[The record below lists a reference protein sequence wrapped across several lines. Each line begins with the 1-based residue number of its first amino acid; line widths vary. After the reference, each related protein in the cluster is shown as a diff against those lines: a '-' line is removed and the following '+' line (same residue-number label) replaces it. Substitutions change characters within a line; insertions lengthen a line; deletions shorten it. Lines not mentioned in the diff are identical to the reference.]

1 MFFDK
6 RYTEKPKGDVGFI
19 VNSLSECNIE
29 LKELADKV
37 SVGCSFIPALLRGGK
52 SNDNF
57 VSQELWALDFD
68 HNSTIDDILNRCKNK
83 GLEPVFGY
91 TSFSHTPDNQR
102 FRLVFHSNRLIT
114 DIEER
119 NKIQRSIMNIFPEC
133 DPSCYS
139 ASHFFYGGKQQILY
153 DENKLFDP
161 DEIIQKY
168 YKPPQSPT
176 KSQYSEKSKNQ
187 TRSLKKDSLNHK
199 AKIEAISN
207 LDVKAMRKLLGID
220 NNSDFGLVEHSS
232 QRPGGVLVGGNNKSS
247 SLLPPTKSPDTHFFR
262 SKQELKDY
270 IYQIDLYD
278 YLGVSQKKFKCI
290 LPEHNDTKPSANVFE
305 SKNGTLLYKCFG
317 CDKTRTIVGITEHL
331 SGCKRHEAINFI
343 KAVYGLEYEES
354 DWVKE
359 QKDLLIDSV
368 NYLDSEEFETSF
380 NNLPKVLGY
389 RKPHLQKIMIHCV
402 DYINEDCQVDG
413 KPVFYQSYNK
423 LMKVCGVRDSTKLSQ
438 SLHLFALLGMM
449 EILPESKI
457 PTDKLNKAKNIS
469 ATYGFEKITNFYQF
483 EEYGINTLT
492 ECDERAKQLRD
503 NHFKISACTREM
515 LLRTYD
521 KKVADE
527 IYPQYTY
534 NNNQGTSEKSDKHT
548 LDIARVIEYCID
560 NKGYATEKDV
570 IQLLAKDYNCESTK
584 RQLAISMQEILNTY
598 SLQRVRLN
606 KELKEKLS
614 FESNGYPFVI
624 LRKEENEVNT

>member
-1 MFFDK
+1 M
-6 RYTEKPKGDVGFI
+6 
-19 VNSLSECNIE
+19 
-29 LKELADKV
+29 
-37 SVGCSFIPALLRGGK
+37 
-52 SNDNF
+52 
-57 VSQELWALDFD
+57 
-68 HNSTIDDILNRCKNK
+68 
-83 GLEPVFGY
+83 
-91 TSFSHTPDNQR
+91 
-102 FRLVFHSNRLIT
+102 
-114 DIEER
+114 
-119 NKIQRSIMNIFPEC
+119 
-133 DPSCYS
+133 
-139 ASHFFYGGKQQILY
+139 
-153 DENKLFDP
+153 
-161 DEIIQKY
+161 
-168 YKPPQSPT
+168 
-176 KSQYSEKSKNQ
+176 
-187 TRSLKKDSLNHK
+187 
-199 AKIEAISN
+199 
-207 LDVKAMRKLLGID
+207 
-220 NNSDFGLVEHSS
+220 
-232 QRPGGVLVGGNNKSS
+232 VGGNNKSS

-278 YLGVSQKKFKCI
+278 YLGVRQKKFRCI
-290 LPEHNDTKPSANVFE
+290 LPEHNDAKPSANVFE

-402 DYINEDCQVDG
+402 DYINEDCQIDG

-423 LMKVCGVRDSTKLSQ
+423 LIKVCGVRDSTKLSQ

-457 PTDKLNKAKNIS
+457 PTDKLNKAKSIS

-521 KKVADE
+521 KKLADE